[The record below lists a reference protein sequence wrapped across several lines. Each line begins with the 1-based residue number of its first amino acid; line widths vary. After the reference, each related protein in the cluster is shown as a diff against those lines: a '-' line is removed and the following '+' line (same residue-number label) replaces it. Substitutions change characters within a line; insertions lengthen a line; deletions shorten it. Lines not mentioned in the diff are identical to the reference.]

1 MTIFALLSA
10 FLTFVLVLSCMGG
23 RAVSSSVVFGPFV
36 RGFVSLFPA
45 YLFIAWF
52 EWGVMKQFMP
62 AGLYVW
68 HLTGAFLIPV
78 VTLTIL
84 GALLVRPVL
93 TEQPTEVFVGLMAF
107 VSGFVVAWAL
117 ADIVFGSQYPS
128 PYTLFLEPVLRIS
141 VMLTIPALLTAARGS
156 FGAIRIL
163 YILAA
168 LAWLCLLPLAPML
181 YYLGFFT
188 WASTVTVL
196 VLVATGGIVY
206 VLQGFY
212 FSSYR

>member
-10 FLTFVLVLSCMGG
+10 FLTFVFVLSCMGG
-23 RAVSSSVVFGPFV
+23 KAVSSSVVFGPFV

-45 YLFIAWF
+45 YLVIAWF
-52 EWGVMKQFMP
+52 EWGVMEQFMP
-62 AGLYVW
+62 TGLYLW

-78 VTLTIL
+78 GTLTIL

-107 VSGFVVAWAL
+107 VSGFVAAWAL
-117 ADIVFGSQYPS
+117 ADVVFGSQYPS
-128 PYTLFLEPVLRIS
+128 RYTLFLEPVLRIS
-141 VMLTIPALLTAARGS
+141 IMLTIPALLTAARGS
-156 FGAIRIL
+156 FGAIRVL

-168 LAWLCLLPLAPML
+168 CAWLFVLPLGPML
-181 YYLGFFT
+181 YYLGYFT
-188 WASTVTVL
+188 WASALTVL
-196 VLVATGGIVY
+196 VLFATGGIVY